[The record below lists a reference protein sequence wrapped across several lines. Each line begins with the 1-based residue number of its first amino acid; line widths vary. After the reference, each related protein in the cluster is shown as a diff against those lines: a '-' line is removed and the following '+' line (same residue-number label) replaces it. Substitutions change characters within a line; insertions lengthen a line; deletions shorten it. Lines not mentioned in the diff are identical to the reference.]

1 MDFETCFRQSRYLLL
16 EGALGERLKREYGL
30 KIDGPAAIAPLITQP
45 AGRAALR
52 ELWGQYRAVARRH
65 CLPFL
70 ATTPTRRAN
79 RERTALAGYDAQL
92 LRESVAFLREVRE
105 QTGGT
110 EGMYIGALMGCRGDA
125 YLGDAVLPSAQ
136 AKEFHSWAADIFAEA
151 GAEFLYAG
159 IMPALQEAIGMA
171 QAMEQTGLPYIISF
185 MIRKNGRLID
195 GTPISQAIA
204 AVDASVDR
212 PPLCFMTNCVHP
224 APLRQA
230 LLQREN
236 RAKPEL
242 ARFLG
247 IQANAS
253 PLSPPRSWM
262 ARSSCSARARR
273 SWPNRWWRWRI
284 FNPLK
289 FLEVAAGWMK
299 PIWKHWHGD
308 WKRSF
313 KKGKAMA
320 FPFFM
325 EGKIPV
331 RAAERP
337 AG

>member
-1 MDFETCFRQSRYLLL
+1 MDFETCFRQSRYLIL
-16 EGALGERLKREYGL
+16 EGALGERLKREYGI
-30 KIDGPAAIAPLITQP
+30 KIDGPAAIAPLVTQP

-52 ELWGQYRAVARRH
+52 ELWGQYRAVVRRH
-65 CLPFL
+65 RLPFL

-159 IMPALQEAIGMA
+159 IMPALPEAIGMA

-253 PLSPPRSWM
+253 PLSPEELDG
-262 ARSSCSARARR
+262 ARQLFCSGAQELAEQMVALEGIQ
-273 SWPNRWWRWRI
+273 PFKI
-284 FNPLK
+284 FGGCCGTDETHMEALAQR
-289 FLEVAAGWMK
+289 LEEK
-299 PIWKHWHGD
+299 L
-308 WKRSF
+308 
-313 KKGKAMA
+313 
-320 FPFFM
+320 
-325 EGKIPV
+325 
-331 RAAERP
+331 
-337 AG
+337 